1 MQSLGF
7 LFSPGGRLK
16 PQPFIYGAVAIY
28 IAGAASHF
36 LTSPD
41 VITRGGLWPFLAA
54 QMLLLWLWFALHAKR
69 LRDAGHGSGLAAGIA
84 LLYALSVA
92 LLIIVADS
100 FFNTSDGLMSN
111 ANATSA
117 LGLVM
122 ILYIISAL
130 AGSTQYDIAW
140 AVVAILMLIAILPVA
155 VSVTFSIWAAT
166 RPSAESAL
174 RT

>member
-16 PQPFIYGAVAIY
+16 PQPFIYGVIAVY
-28 IAGAASHF
+28 MAGAASHF

-41 VITRGGLWPFLAA
+41 VITHGGLWPFLAA
-54 QMLLLWLWFALHAKR
+54 QVLLLWLWFALHAKR
-69 LRDAGHGSGLAAGIA
+69 LHDGGHGSGLAAGVA

-92 LLIIVADS
+92 LLVIVADS

-140 AVVAILMLIAILPVA
+140 AVVAILMLIAVLPIVVA
-155 VSVTFSIWAAT
+155 VAFSIWAAT
-166 RPSAESAL
+166 RPSTESAL

>member
-1 MQSLGF
+1 MQSLGI

-16 PQPFIYGAVAIY
+16 PQPFIYGVIAVY

-41 VITRGGLWPFLAA
+41 VITRGGLWPFLGA
-54 QMLLLWLWFALHAKR
+54 QILLLWLWFALHAKR
-69 LRDAGHGSGLAAGIA
+69 LRDAGRGSGLAVGVA

-92 LLIIVADS
+92 LLVIVADS

-140 AVVAILMLIAILPVA
+140 AVVAILTLIGILPIV
-155 VSVTFSIWAAT
+155 VSLAFSVWTAT